1 MTGALPR
8 PVRNHFDQ
16 LGKQIGKEAL
26 GSCGSTV
33 AQYEISPE
41 TQYADLCYEPDPEH
55 QAERMRLGLLG
66 QMASVPCLIEIYARA
81 PTAEDFRA
89 CLSKH
94 LAYWRQRARKHE
106 KEAEEA
112 KRLGNPAE
120 AFVEPYLL
128 IVAAGSP
135 TGLRSKLRL
144 VRARAWPT
152 GVYFFRDDV
161 LRVGLVVASELP
173 RRRFTL
179 LVRLMAAGP
188 LLRQAIEDL
197 AALPPDAHEHAVAD
211 QILLNCRRVIGQEPS
226 QTPEEQEFIVIMQNT
241 WEQARDEGRKEGRKE
256 GLAEEAARSVLTV
269 LRVRGIE
276 VPDAVRKRI
285 LAEKDRG
292 RLERWHERAILASS
306 IVDVLDEPS

>member
-1 MTGALPR
+1 
-8 PVRNHFDQ
+8 
-16 LGKQIGKEAL
+16 
-26 GSCGSTV
+26 
-33 AQYEISPE
+33 
-41 TQYADLCYEPDPEH
+41 
-55 QAERMRLGLLG
+55 
-66 QMASVPCLIEIYARA
+66 MASVPCLIEIYARA

-144 VRARAWPT
+144 VRASGWPK

-188 LLRQAIEDL
+188 LL
-197 AALPPDAHEHAVAD
+197 
-211 QILLNCRRVIGQEPS
+211 
-226 QTPEEQEFIVIMQNT
+226 
-241 WEQARDEGRKEGRKE
+241 
-256 GLAEEAARSVLTV
+256 
-269 LRVRGIE
+269 
-276 VPDAVRKRI
+276 
-285 LAEKDRG
+285 
-292 RLERWHERAILASS
+292 
-306 IVDVLDEPS
+306 